1 MRGPGGPSR
10 KRSPARLLR
19 ARDPAGDRC
28 LAGLGQKRAGPVRV
42 PLGGHV
48 AVKPQRADAN
58 EKRPPGLAWEQTY
71 KHRAR
76 DALGLADLRHA
87 LPFRSNQSGRRE
99 HRTSTSLD
107 VARRRGPRVL
117 LDPWRPARPRLG
129 GKRQRSKEDGPA
141 RGLDKEYG
149 RWRLGLPDCLGS
161 LVEVRGRRVPA
172 TPVTAL
178 QQV

>member
-1 MRGPGGPSR
+1 VQGPGGPSR
-10 KRSPARLLR
+10 KRAPARLLR

-87 LPFRSNQSGRRE
+87 LPALEPERE
-99 HRTSTSLD
+99 ASTQD
-107 VARRRGPRVL
+107 FDKPRCREAS
-117 LDPWRPARPRLG
+117 RPAGPLGPLASRAPSVGAG
-129 GKRQRSKEDGPA
+129 GKRSKEDGPA
-141 RGLDKEYG
+141 RGLDK
-149 RWRLGLPDCLGS
+149 RIRAMALA
-161 LVEVRGRRVPA
+161 LVRCSA
-172 TPVTAL
+172 K
-178 QQV
+178 QSQV

>member
-1 MRGPGGPSR
+1 MQGPGGPSR
-10 KRSPARLLR
+10 KRAPARLLR

-28 LAGLGQKRAGPVRV
+28 LAGPGQKRAGPVRV

-87 LPFRSNQSGRRE
+87 LPFRSNQSGRRA

-117 LDPWRPARPRLG
+117 LDPWRPARPRFFSG
-129 GKRQRSKEDGPA
+129 RSGSSPKTTAYPAPQRNRAAERWLNRRDG
-141 RGLDKEYG
+141 
-149 RWRLGLPDCLGS
+149 S
-161 LVEVRGRRVPA
+161 
-172 TPVTAL
+172 
-178 QQV
+178 